1 MNEVLS
7 QDEIDQLLQAI
18 SSGDASDADD
28 FKPVSDTRKIKIYDF
43 KRPDKFSKEQIR
55 TVSIMHETFARLTT
69 TSLSAQLRSLVH
81 VHVASVD
88 QLTYEEFIR
97 SIPTPTTLAVINM
110 DPLKGNA
117 VLEID
122 PAITFS
128 MIDRLFGGTGA
139 TGGKVNRDLTDIE
152 QSVME
157 GIIVRILANM
167 REAWTQVIDLRP
179 RLGQIET
186 NPQFAQ
192 IVPPTEMVVLV
203 TLETK
208 VGEEEGMMNFCIPY
222 LTIEPIISKLSSQF
236 WFSSV
241 RRSSTTQ
248 YLGTLK
254 EKLSDVDMDVVAE
267 IGTIHMP
274 IRDVLA
280 LKMGDIVRLS
290 NTRVGDPLTLAVGNK
305 KKFYCQPGVVGK
317 KMAVQVI
324 GKLEDSES
332 NDFEE
337 LSVEGEESYE

>member
-18 SSGDASDADD
+18 NNGETGQNDD
-28 FKPVSDTRKIKIYDF
+28 FKAVSDTRKIKIYDF

-128 MIDRLFGGTGA
+128 IIDRLFGGTGNGA
-139 TGGKVNRDLTDIE
+139 KVSRDLTDIE

-208 VGEEEGMMNFCIPY
+208 VGDEEGMMNLCIPY

-254 EKLSDVDMDVVAE
+254 EKLADVDMDVVAE
-267 IGTIHMP
+267 IGTINLS

-280 LKMGDIVRLS
+280 LRAGDVISLS
-290 NTRVGDPLTLAVGNK
+290 TVKVGDPLTLSVGNK
-305 KKFYCQPGVVGK
+305 KKFLCQPGVVGK

-324 GKLEDSES
+324 SKIDETDSEE
-332 NDFEE
+332 FEE
-337 LSVEGEESYE
+337 LSVEGDENYE

>member
-1 MNEVLS
+1 MTDVLS
-7 QDEIDQLLQAI
+7 QDEIDQLLNAI
-18 SSGDASDADD
+18 NTGQSETDD
-28 FKPVSDTRKIKIYDF
+28 YKAVSDTRKIKIYDF

-55 TVSIMHETFARLTT
+55 TVQIMHETFARLTT

-81 VHVASVD
+81 VHVATVD

-139 TGGKVNRDLTDIE
+139 VTGNKSRDLTDIE
-152 QSVME
+152 SSVME

-208 VGEEEGMMNFCIPY
+208 VGEEEGMINFCIPY

-254 EKLSDVDMDVVAE
+254 EKISTVDMDVVAE
-267 IGTIHMP
+267 IGSINLP
-274 IRDVLA
+274 IRDVLG
-280 LKMGDIVRLS
+280 LRIGDVVKLS
-290 NTRVGDPLTLAVGNK
+290 NTKVGDQLTLNIGDK
-305 KKFYCQPGVVGK
+305 KKYYCQPGVVGK
-317 KMAVQVI
+317 KMAVQVT
-324 GKLEDSES
+324 GKLADEGVDE
-332 NDFEE
+332 FEE
-337 LSVEGEESYE
+337 LSVEGDETV